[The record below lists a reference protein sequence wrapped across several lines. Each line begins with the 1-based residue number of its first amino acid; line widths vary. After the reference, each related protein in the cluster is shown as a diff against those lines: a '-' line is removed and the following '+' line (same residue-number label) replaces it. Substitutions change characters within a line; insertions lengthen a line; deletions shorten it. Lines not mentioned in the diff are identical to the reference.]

1 VKQDRETRLM
11 EHRPVLFVVGGTALI
26 GALTAVLMG
35 LGVAPAVNTFVV
47 INASAQSLM
56 SVLLPLSGIMLVRRC
71 VATKDCPNLRWALTI
86 AAGYAI
92 LVAVTAVGVSA
103 VITTT
108 VPNATARWLHVPA
121 AILGS
126 LLVQLIAQSV
136 GTAFGLLIRRVV
148 VAFVAS
154 IVLPLGLWF
163 VLGAI
168 PAMAPLQAWITPY
181 AAAVRLLSGQADP
194 LGWIQWLVMASVW
207 TLGLNVVAITRL
219 GGPAREPVKNAPPR

>member
-1 VKQDRETRLM
+1 VKQDRETRVM
-11 EHRPVLFVVGGTALI
+11 EHRPALFVVGGTALI

-47 INASAQSLM
+47 INAAAQSLM
-56 SVLLPLSGIMLVRRC
+56 SVLLPLSGIMLVRGC

-103 VITTT
+103 VIATT
-108 VPNATARWLHVPA
+108 VPNATARWLHAPA

-136 GTAFGLLIRRVV
+136 GTVFGLLIRRVV

-168 PAMAPLQAWITPY
+168 PTMAPLQAWITPY
-181 AAAVRLLSGQADP
+181 AAVRLLSGQADP

-207 TLGLNVVAITRL
+207 TLGLNVVAIARL
-219 GGPAREPVKNAPPR
+219 GRSAREPVKNAPPR

>member
-1 VKQDRETRLM
+1 MGPDDS
-11 EHRPVLFVVGGTALI
+11 GGY
-26 GALTAVLMG
+26 
-35 LGVAPAVNTFVV
+35 P
-47 INASAQSLM
+47 
-56 SVLLPLSGIMLVRRC
+56 
-71 VATKDCPNLRWALTI
+71 
-86 AAGYAI
+86 I

-103 VITTT
+103 VIATT
-108 VPNATARWLHVPA
+108 VPNATARWLHAPA

-136 GTAFGLLIRRVV
+136 GTAFGLLLRRVV

-181 AAAVRLLSGQADP
+181 AAALRLLSGQADP
-194 LGWIQWLVMASVW
+194 PGWIQWLVMASVW
-207 TLGLNVVAITRL
+207 TLGLNVVAIARL

>member
-1 VKQDRETRLM
+1 VKQDRETRPM
-11 EHRPVLFVVGGTALI
+11 EHRPVLFVVGRTALI

-103 VITTT
+103 VIATT
-108 VPNATARWLHVPA
+108 VPNATARWLHAPA

-136 GTAFGLLIRRVV
+136 GTVFGLLIRRVV

-168 PAMAPLQAWITPY
+168 PTMAPLQAWITPY
-181 AAAVRLLSGQADP
+181 AAVRLLSGQADP

-207 TLGLNVVAITRL
+207 TLGLNVVAIARL
-219 GGPAREPVKNAPPR
+219 GRSAREPVKNAPPR